1 MSKYLRADL
10 RYANWWVALALTALC
25 LVLLAALM
33 PLKSEPPWPP
43 RWDKTLHGLSFMLL
57 MIVCCGPYIKSARI
71 PILLLLFLCGLMIE
85 LIQIPLPGRREEWG
99 DLLADV
105 IGLAAGFVIVRFWL
119 GNWCLRLEQLLRLQ

>member
-10 RYANWWVALALTALC
+10 RYANWWVAIAVAALG

-57 MIVCCGPYIKSARI
+57 MIVCSGPCTKSARI
-71 PILLLLFLCGLMIE
+71 PILVFLFLCGLMIE

-99 DLLADV
+99 DLLADC
-105 IGLAAGFVIVRFWL
+105 IGLAAGLLVLRFVL
-119 GNWCLRLEQLLRLQ
+119 GDWCLRLEQLLRRQ

>member
-1 MSKYLRADL
+1 MSKYLRTDL
-10 RYANWWVALALTALC
+10 RYANWWVAIAVSALC

-57 MIVCCGPYIKSARI
+57 MIMCCGPYSKSARI
-71 PILLLLFLCGLMIE
+71 PILVFLFLCGLMIE

-99 DLLADV
+99 DLLADC
-105 IGLAAGFVIVRFWL
+105 IGLSAGFVIVRFWL